1 MMEKISVNL
10 YGDGSKKALEAE
22 IIHCDR
28 ADQCSFYQQ
37 GKCLQCRALF
47 NPGCKFGR
55 SEIVRGYTKRA
66 AKFYEFRDRWM
77 KDPLYNKFSIPKARV
92 AVMGDHLFMATGLV
106 YVRKRNESDEKWRRD
121 VNGYLIMDPGFGTNY
136 LFLPIEDATNELLKA
151 IFSFHPSNLMGD
163 NLTDRYRKD
172 IVSDLLQ
179 DLKDCAPEIYQ
190 RFTAEFPEYIYE
202 PNYIGKEVYVNSL
215 KPGTRF
221 TRNGKAWIY
230 DGEYVCSEEEM
241 YIGVYSPWC
250 FQESSKSM
258 ISLKVNDK
266 MTVKVESN
274 DIIDENSRFM

>member
-1 MMEKISVNL
+1 MNEKISVQL

-37 GKCLQCRALF
+37 GKCLQNRALF
-47 NPGCKFGR
+47 NPGCKFGQ
-55 SEIVRGYTKRA
+55 SERVRGYTKRA
-66 AKFYEFRDRWM
+66 SKFYEFRDHWM
-77 KDPLYNKFSIPKARV
+77 KDPLYNKTSIPKARV

-151 IFSFHPSNLMGD
+151 IFSFYPSSLMGD

-172 IVSDLLQ
+172 IVPEILQ

-221 TRNGKAWIY
+221 TRKGRTWIY

-250 FQESSKSM
+250 LQDSSKSM

-274 DIIDENSRFM
+274 DIIDENTRFV